1 MGANIV
7 IIPQFIVTLPSK
19 SFIIQINCV
28 SLHST
33 NQTKTMK
40 TNYELRYAA
49 HPDDARHYDTQRLRR
64 DFLIETPFGK
74 DTLFGVFGDEDLD
87 AVFGASAT
95 VQRQKQSVTRYLDNT
110 IQRIKTNPVF

>member
-1 MGANIV
+1 V
-7 IIPQFIVTLPSK
+7 IYDLQDPDSDVSDWFMQFSNASEAINTIYNHLTTLTP
-19 SFIIQINCV
+19 
-28 SLHST
+28 
-33 NQTKTMK
+33 
-40 TNYELRYAA
+40 E
-49 HPDDARHYDTQRLRR
+49 
-64 DFLIETPFGK
+64 ETPFGK